1 MKMKFFALA
10 LSLMLM
16 VTGAAMAE
24 NYYNGYM
31 NLPEDS
37 LEQAKAAV
45 MAQLPQAV
53 IDHAQ
58 LDYDDRRFEW
68 DIFYTLDGMLGVCE
82 VSAEDYK
89 VIRTKEYP
97 SPDNALV
104 ASKAIEAL
112 RQAKGNLT
120 IVDID
125 LDRDDGRIVY
135 EGEAELDGRFYEFE
149 MTVDGQIIEWERD

>member
-16 VTGAAMAE
+16 ITGSALAE
-24 NYYNGYM
+24 SYYSNLM
-31 NLPEDS
+31 NLPADS
-37 LEQAKAAV
+37 VDQAKAAV
-45 MAQLPQAV
+45 IAQLPQAV

-58 LDYDDRRFEW
+58 LDYDDRRLEW
-68 DIFYTLDGMLGVCE
+68 DIFYTRDGMFGVCE
-82 VSAEDYK
+82 VNAETYK

-97 SPDNALV
+97 SAEGALT
-104 ASKAIEAL
+104 AAKAIEAL
-112 RQAKGNLT
+112 KQAKGNLT

>member
-1 MKMKFFALA
+1 MKMIFFALA
-10 LSLMLM
+10 LSLMMLAA
-16 VTGAAMAE
+16 GSAMAE
-24 NYYNGYM
+24 SYYNKLM
-31 NLPEDS
+31 NLPADS
-37 LEQAKAAV
+37 QDQAKAAV

-120 IVDID
+120 VLDLD
-125 LDRDDGRIVY
+125 LDRDNGKVVY

-149 MTVDGQIIEWERD
+149 IAVDGQIIEWERD

>member
-16 VTGAAMAE
+16 VTGSAMAE

-68 DIFYTLDGMLGVCE
+68 DIFYTRDGMLGVCE
-82 VSAEDYK
+82 VNAESYK

-97 SPDNALV
+97 FPADALV

-112 RQAKGNLT
+112 KQAKGSLS

-125 LDRDDGRIVY
+125 LDRDNGRVVY

-149 MTVDGQIIEWERD
+149 MTADGQIIEWERD

>member
-10 LSLMLM
+10 LSLMMLAA
-16 VTGAAMAE
+16 GSAMAE
-24 NYYNGYM
+24 SYYNKLM
-31 NLPEDS
+31 NLPADS
-37 LEQAKAAV
+37 QDQAKAAV
-45 MAQLPQAV
+45 IAQLPEAV

-58 LDYDDRRFEW
+58 LDYDDRRLEW
-68 DIFYTLDGMLGVCE
+68 DIFYTRDGMLGVCE
-82 VSAEDYK
+82 VNAETYK

-97 SPDNALV
+97 SAEGALT
-104 ASKAIEAL
+104 AAKAIEAL
-112 RQAKGNLT
+112 KQAKGNLT